1 MPDPRKMKA
10 AAKRAADRR
19 KNEKRFEGTP
29 DTAETQ
35 FEAMQASKA
44 KEMKHTVAQRGKYA
58 NPSSRSPA
66 AKVVDLVKFA
76 VTKPKTFSH
85 FHIWGG
91 IGGRSPNMIGGM
103 ERASK
108 LDLERRQKNQRKRV
122 LSGNKTGMSNT
133 PETRFEA
140 APPPLSRQGMSGVTK
155 RGRSNRGREKGWQ
168 YK

>member
-66 AKVVDLVKFA
+66 CLLY
-76 VTKPKTFSH
+76 T
-85 FHIWGG
+85 
-91 IGGRSPNMIGGM
+91 SPSPRDG
-103 ERASK
+103 
-108 LDLERRQKNQRKRV
+108 L
-122 LSGNKTGMSNT
+122 
-133 PETRFEA
+133 
-140 APPPLSRQGMSGVTK
+140 LSRMPS
-155 RGRSNRGREKGWQ
+155 SA
-168 YK
+168 